1 MQLPRGT
8 PALRPSLARTLH
20 AAAAL
25 ALSACIAPLAHAQ
38 ETAADTAG
46 ATEPA
51 SPREPLPLW
60 EIGAVAIAAYQPAY
74 PGSDQDLAR
83 LRILPFGIYRGSLL
97 RADGNGIGLR
107 AFRTPRFEWDV
118 SGSGSFGSS
127 ANKVRVRRGMPSIGT
142 LVEIGPALKVNLGDL
157 LEPGRDRHST
167 QLEIPVRAVF
177 DVNDG
182 FAHRGWT
189 FEPRLSHTAWTG
201 KSFALVVSASTLI
214 ADRSLN
220 HLYYGVDA
228 PYATAA
234 RPAYEASAGLIATR
248 LNASLRHRISPTLRL
263 QYFAQLETVRGAAN
277 EASPLVRSK
286 QDAGIGVSLIWGA
299 WHSAESGTE

>member
-1 MQLPRGT
+1 MSRTCT
-8 PALRPSLARTLH
+8 PPLRA

-25 ALSACIAPLAHAQ
+25 AILIAATAVHAQ

-46 ATEPA
+46 ATEPTR
-51 SPREPLPLW
+51 PKEPLPLW

-107 AFRTPRFEWDV
+107 ALHTPRWEWDV

-127 ANKVRVRRGMPSIGT
+127 ANKVDARRGMPNIGT
-142 LVEIGPALKVNLGDL
+142 LVEIGPAVKINLGDL
-157 LEPGRDRHST
+157 VDASREPRLT

-177 DVNDG
+177 DVSHQFD
-182 FAHRGWT
+182 HDGWT

-201 KSFALVVSASTLI
+201 QGFSLVVSASTLFG
-214 ADRSLN
+214 DRRLN
-220 HLYYGVDA
+220 HLYYGVDT
-228 PYATAA
+228 PYATAG
-234 RPAYEASAGLIATR
+234 RPAYDAKAGLIATR
-248 LNASLRHRISPTLRL
+248 LNASLRHRISPTLRM
-263 QYFAQLETVRGAAN
+263 QYFAQFETVRGAAN

-286 QDAGIGVSLIWGA
+286 QDAGIGVSLIWGI
-299 WHSAESGTE
+299 WHSAEAGVE

>member
-1 MQLPRGT
+1 MRPTFIRS
-8 PALRPSLARTLH
+8 LR
-20 AAAAL
+20 AATAAL
-25 ALSACIAPLAHAQ
+25 SLTACAVPFAGAQ

-46 ATEPA
+46 ATEPTR
-51 SPREPLPLW
+51 PKEPLPLW

-107 AFRTPRFEWDV
+107 GFRSERFEWDV

-127 ANKVRVRRGMPSIGT
+127 ANKVRIRQGMPSIGT

-157 LEPGRDRHST
+157 VDPKRDRHLT
-167 QLEIPVRAVF
+167 QLEVPIRAVF

-201 KSFALVVSASTLI
+201 QSFALVVSASTLFG
-214 ADRSLN
+214 DRTLD
-220 HLYYGVDA
+220 HLYYGVDG
-228 PYATAA
+228 PYATAE
-234 RPAYEASAGLIATR
+234 RPAYDAKAGLIATR

-263 QYFAQLETVRGAAN
+263 QYFAQVETVSGAAN

-286 QDAGIGVSLIWGA
+286 QDAGIGVSLIWGV
-299 WHSAESGTE
+299 WHSAEAGTE